1 MRAVMADGKLFLTT
15 EIEEVQLKADV
26 EGVIVNLLPEGD
38 KNVLTLS
45 ARCKE
50 FEIITPKGYDDP
62 DRASS
67 FRTDEFR
74 IDSAAEQLVRY
85 GRVANSGMLD
95 MLDMLAELQDDLA
108 HGRHRDVISNDFF
121 KMRAILDKMNTEVME
136 CQPQS

>member
-26 EGVIVNLLPEGD
+26 EGVTVDLVSEGD
-38 KNVLTLS
+38 RNVITLMGY
-45 ARCKE
+45 CKE
-50 FEIITPKGYDDP
+50 FEIITPKGYADHE
-62 DRASS
+62 RASS

-74 IDSAAEQLVRY
+74 IESAANQLIRY
-85 GRVANSGMLD
+85 GKVANSGILD
-95 MLDMLAELQDDLA
+95 MLDMLTDLNDDLA

-121 KMRAILDKMNTEVME
+121 KMRAILDKMSTEVME